1 MHKGFRAPKEP
12 QEQLALRV
20 LVVLEDFRVP
30 RVPQVAPEL
39 KEQVDHKVSKAP
51 VVQQAQLGHRVLSV
65 LKGFR
70 EHKEQ

>member
-1 MHKGFRAPKEP
+1 
-12 QEQLALRV
+12 V

-39 KEQVDHKVSKAP
+39 KGQLDHKVSKAP